1 MRVQVLPL
9 GYRAA
14 CPSCDGDAAAHP
26 QENSQ
31 SAMPA

>member
-14 CPSCDGDAAAHP
+14 CPVCQAAAHR
-26 QENSQ
+26 QENGEST
-31 SAMPA
+31 MPA

>member
-14 CPSCDGDAAAHP
+14 CPACDGDAARRP
-26 QENSQ
+26 RWSGLR
-31 SAMPA
+31 SVL